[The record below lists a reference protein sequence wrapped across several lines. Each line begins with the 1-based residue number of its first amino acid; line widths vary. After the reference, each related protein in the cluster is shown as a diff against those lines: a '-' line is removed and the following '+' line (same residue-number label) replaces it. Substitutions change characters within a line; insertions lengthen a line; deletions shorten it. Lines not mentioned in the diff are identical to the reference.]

1 MEILPFGLGGS
12 GCRSRTYTV
21 SALADRNHD
30 NIGRVAVLGAGTM
43 APGIAAVFA
52 GAGFESCI
60 YARREGA
67 AVAARRR
74 SKDQRQLLV
83 EHDLA
88 THADTP
94 INATDDLDEALRG
107 AGLVIEAIT
116 ENAQSKAS
124 LFGQVEDLVADDVI
138 LASTT
143 SGLDID
149 QISVGARSR
158 GRFVVMHFWNPAHL
172 VPLVEVMG
180 GADTESWLLDLV
192 ESVLRRIGKYPVRL
206 IRYAPGFIGAR
217 LQQAVVREAIALLQA
232 GVASAEDIDAATR
245 HSFGARF
252 PVLGPLETS
261 DVGGLDVIAAIHS
274 YLLADLDSSTQP
286 QDLLTEKVAGGDLG
300 VKTGRGFYDWSER
313 DPTELAQRRDE
324 ELIMRLK
331 SLHRSGELS
340 FG

>member
-1 MEILPFGLGGS
+1 
-12 GCRSRTYTV
+12 
-21 SALADRNHD
+21 
-30 NIGRVAVLGAGTM
+30 
-43 APGIAAVFA
+43 
-52 GAGFESCI
+52 
-60 YARREGA
+60 
-67 AVAARRR
+67 
-74 SKDQRQLLV
+74 
-83 EHDLA
+83 
-88 THADTP
+88 
-94 INATDDLDEALRG
+94 
-107 AGLVIEAIT
+107 
-116 ENAQSKAS
+116 
-124 LFGQVEDLVADDVI
+124 
-138 LASTT
+138 
-143 SGLDID
+143 
-149 QISVGARSR
+149 
-158 GRFVVMHFWNPAHL
+158 MHFWNPAHL